1 MTTTANARP
10 PETPADPLAGFLS
23 RTNGEAGT
31 IAAACPEWME
41 APDRPPP
48 PPPPPPPPDR
58 TIGRGAPPRHPEFNA
73 VERSINCEYQP
84 HRAGTA
90 EYCSFRYIWLATR
103 HPGNSRFW

>member
-41 APDRPPP
+41 APDRPPRP
-48 PPPPPPPPDR
+48 
-58 TIGRGAPPRHPEFNA
+58 APPRPA
-73 VERSINCEYQP
+73 PPRP
-84 HRAGTA
+84 HHRPWGAA
-90 EYCSFRYIWLATR
+90 S
-103 HPGNSRFW
+103 PP